1 MTAYTDALQGVLA
14 AEHAVVYAYPELGV
28 SLTDAGQ
35 IQRARDLEAA
45 HRATRDALMTDLAG
59 RGLTPVA
66 ASGYYAPPAEITDA
80 VGAWRWAAQLELDC
94 AAAYRYLLASCVAA
108 PAQPATARKA
118 ALAGLTTAAGNAASW
133 QLLATPATPTTAFP
147 GV

>member
-1 MTAYTDALQGVLA
+1 MTYTDALQGVLA
-14 AEHAVVYAYPELGV
+14 AEHAAVYGYPELGV

-45 HRATRDALMTDLAG
+45 HRATRDALMADLAG

-66 ASGYYAPPAEITDA
+66 ASSSYAPPTKITDA
-80 VGAWRWAAQLELDC
+80 AGAWKWAVQLELGC
-94 AAAYRYLLASCVAA
+94 AAAYRYLLASCVTA

-118 ALAGLTTAAGNAASW
+118 ALTGLTTAAGNAASW
-133 QLLATPATPTTAFP
+133 QLLATPSAPTVAFP